1 MQLFARA
8 VRCRL
13 LVHLG
18 PPDRRHPTP
27 TVVAGRRVL
36 TLTVP
41 YQRASAH
48 PASTRRGS
56 KVTPG
61 RQPEADAEPEAAD
74 EEFDADAVAVAAD
87 CAVEPVGEDPL
98 GADELLLVDVDGFA
112 EVVGVDGE
120 ELVAGEEL
128 VGGALDFV
136 GVVVG
141 FDDVGLLVG
150 GFEVGLLV
158 GGFDVGVGVGVGVV
172 GFSGSGEPST
182 GPGVTPSTEP

>member
-1 MQLFARA
+1 M
-8 VRCRL
+8 V
-13 LVHLG
+13 
-18 PPDRRHPTP
+18 
-27 TVVAGRRVL
+27 
-36 TLTVP
+36 
-41 YQRASAH
+41 
-48 PASTRRGS
+48 TR
-56 KVTPG
+56 G